1 MCNSQTLVNLKIFD
15 LNTVS
20 GTNNAKRIL
29 LGLFST
35 VVSFNLIVLTKE
47 TPLCGHN
54 YAFGIFLLLH
64 FLSLRNFILQKF
76 PFFLDRKQMNEMHD
90 HFKGWNKM
98 FDIDR

>member
-1 MCNSQTLVNLKIFD
+1 MFNSQTLVDLKFFD

-20 GTNNAKRIL
+20 GTNTAKRFL
-29 LGLFST
+29 LGVFST
-35 VVSFNLIVLTKE
+35 VVSFNFIILTKE

-54 YAFGIFLLLH
+54 YAFGIVLLLH

-90 HFKGWNKM
+90 YFKG
-98 FDIDR
+98 